1 MLRTIARAF
10 QVLLI
15 ASTLMTAAAAWAADA
30 LDASITF
37 KISAQSL
44 QNALL
49 ELSRQ
54 SSCQI
59 VFSDA
64 AYADLRAPAIVGTMP
79 VRQALD
85 RLLSGTDL
93 GYKLIGDNTITI
105 ARQPNSGRS
114 APVDGSDRVAP
125 RNGSGADAGQRHL
138 DQSGSVPQSG
148 AALPDSRSDAPSPH
162 EILPSVGLEEIV
174 VTAQKRAERLQD
186 VPVPVTAISGAS
198 LVSTHQLRI
207 QDYSSSIP
215 GLSVAPGAVQ
225 GIQTLSIRSITTGG
239 GSNPTVGI
247 VVDDVPYGASTA
259 LAGGLTIPDLDPSD
273 LARVEVLRGP
283 QGTLYGASSMG
294 GLLKYV
300 TVDPSTERTSGQ
312 IQAGLTGVH
321 NGAEAGYD
329 VRGSV
334 NLPIGDTF
342 AIRASGFTRQDPGYI
357 DNPVLGIDGVNEDRV
372 SGGRLSS
379 MWKPFDDL
387 SVKLSALYQQARG
400 DGSSDVDIPTV
411 GYPDTAGLGDLQQNH
426 VRGSGAYDRKVQA
439 YSAIVNARLGTAQLT
454 AASGYN
460 INAFRDSWD
469 YSFQLG
475 GATQPLYGVDGAP
488 VFDNSRTQKFTQEI
502 RLSTALGPHFDW
514 LAGAFYTHEASSF
527 TQDIAAAN
535 RVTGAVVAD
544 RLIFLSFPAV
554 YSEYAGFSDLT
565 YHLTDRFDIQVG
577 ARESHIVQ
585 TSSETE
591 EGPFVGPT
599 PVIDAERRS
608 DSNAFTYLVTPSW
621 KLSPDLMV
629 YARLASGYRAGG
641 PNLNPG
647 GDVPAQFQPDRTY
660 DYEIG
665 LKGKLAE
672 ASLSFDA
679 SLYHIDWK
687 DIQIQLFSQQSGLDY
702 NTNGSRAKSDG
713 LELSLESRPLGG
725 LTLAAWVVWND
736 AVLTQAFP
744 PNTTAYGVPGDRLPY
759 SARFTGTVSA
769 QQDFALPKNAT
780 GYVGLAANYVGDR
793 QDVFTS
799 QPPAI
804 PPRQDLPSYA
814 KVDLRAGAKVD
825 SWSINLFLNNAFDR
839 RGVVTGGLGNVP
851 PFSLVYIQPRTA
863 GFSVSR
869 AF

>member
-1 MLRTIARAF
+1 MFRMIAGAF
-10 QVLLI
+10 QALLI
-15 ASTLMTAAAAWAADA
+15 ASTLMMGAVAWAADA
-30 LDASITF
+30 LDTSVTF
-37 KISAQSL
+37 KIPAQSL

-59 VFSDA
+59 VFSDT
-64 AYADLRAPAIVGTMP
+64 AYADLHAPAIMGTMP

-85 RLLSGTDL
+85 RLLTGTDL
-93 GYKLIGDNTITI
+93 AYKLIGDNTITI
-105 ARQPNSGRS
+105 ARHANSGRP
-114 APVDGSDRVAP
+114 APAGGSDRDAT
-125 RNGSGADAGQRHL
+125 RHGSGADAQPEGRAN
-138 DQSGSVPQSG
+138 VP
-148 AALPDSRSDAPSPH
+148 
-162 EILPSVGLEEIV
+162 ELEEIV
-174 VTAQKRAERLQD
+174 VTAQKRTERLQD
-186 VPVPVTAISGAS
+186 VPVPVTAISGPT
-198 LVSTHQLRI
+198 LVNTHQLRI
-207 QDYSSSIP
+207 QDFASSIP
-215 GLSVAPGAVQ
+215 GLSVAPQAVQ
-225 GIQTLSIRSITTGG
+225 GIQTLAIRGITTGG

-300 TVDPSTERTSGQ
+300 TVDPSTDRTSGQ
-312 IQAGLTGVH
+312 VQAGLTGVH

-334 NLPIGDTF
+334 NLPLGETF
-342 AIRASGFTRQDPGYI
+342 AIRASAFTRQDPGYI

-379 MWKPFDDL
+379 MWKPFEDL

-400 DGSSDVDIPTV
+400 DGSSDVDIPTA

-426 VRGSGAYDRKVQA
+426 VRGSGSYDRKVQA
-439 YSAIVNARLGTAQLT
+439 YSAIVNAKLGAAQLT
-454 AASGYN
+454 AVTGYN

-475 GATQPLYGVDGAP
+475 SATQPLYGVDGVP
-488 VFDNSRTQKFTQEI
+488 VFDNSRTRKFSQEI
-502 RLSTALGPHFDW
+502 RLSTALGPRFDW
-514 LAGAFYTHEASSF
+514 LLGAFYTHEASSF

-544 RLIFLSFPAV
+544 GLIFLSFPAV
-554 YSEYAGFSDLT
+554 YSEYAGFTDLT

-577 ARESHIVQ
+577 ARESHIEQ
-585 TSSETE
+585 TSSELE
-591 EGPFVGPT
+591 EGPFVGP
-599 PVIDAERRS
+599 PQIDPDQRS
-608 DSNAFTYLVTPSW
+608 ASNAFTYLVTPSF

-647 GDVPAQFQPDRTY
+647 GDVPTQFQPDRTY
-660 DYEIG
+660 DYEVG
-665 LKGKLAE
+665 LKGKLPD

-679 SLYHIDWK
+679 SLYYIDWK
-687 DIQIQLFSQQSGLDY
+687 DIQIQLFSEQSGLDY

-713 LELSLESRPLGG
+713 IELSLESKPLDG
-725 LTLAAWVVWND
+725 LTLSSWVVWND

-744 PNTTAYGVPGDRLPY
+744 ANTTAYGVPGNRLPY

-769 QQDFALPKNAT
+769 QQDFPLPGNAT
-780 GYVGLAANYVGDR
+780 GYAGLAANYVGAR
-793 QDVFTS
+793 QDVFTAG
-799 QPPAI
+799 PPAI
-804 PPRQDLPSYA
+804 PPRQDLPGYA
-814 KVDLRAGAKVD
+814 KVDFRAGAKLD
-825 SWSINLFLNNAFDR
+825 LWSINLFLNNAFDR
-839 RGVVTGGLGNVP
+839 RGAVTGGLGNVP
-851 PFSLVYIQPRTA
+851 PFSLVYIQPRTM